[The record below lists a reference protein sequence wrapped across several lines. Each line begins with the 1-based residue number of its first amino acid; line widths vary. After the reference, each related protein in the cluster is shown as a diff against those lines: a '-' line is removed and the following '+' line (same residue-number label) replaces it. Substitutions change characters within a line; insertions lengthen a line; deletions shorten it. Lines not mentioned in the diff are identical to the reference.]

1 LHFVDD
7 NIAKPNTMTQT
18 RVRLWNV
25 DEYHRMLETGIITAY
40 ERVELID
47 GQVIPMSAKNPPHAA
62 TTLCASDYL
71 KRLLA
76 EVALV
81 RVQDPI
87 QLSQYSEPEPDIA
100 VVRID
105 ARKYIDRH
113 PAPNEIFLLIE
124 VADTTLETD
133 RKQKAPLY
141 AKAGIA
147 DYWILDVN
155 QRQVFVFR
163 EPGLEG
169 YNLKF
174 ILPEDATLSLMA
186 FPEIEVQISQ
196 LFP

>member
-1 LHFVDD
+1 
-7 NIAKPNTMTQT
+7 MTQT
-18 RVRLWNV
+18 RVRLWTVN
-25 DEYHRMLETGIITAY
+25 EYHRMFETGIITED
-40 ERVELID
+40 ERVELIN

-62 TTLCASDYL
+62 TTLCASDYF
-71 KRLLA
+71 KRSLA

-124 VADTTLETD
+124 VADTTLDTD

-155 QRQVFVFR
+155 QHQVYVFR
-163 EPGLEG
+163 EPSLKG
-169 YNLKF
+169 YNLEF
-174 ILPEDATLSLMA
+174 ILQEDATLSLIA
-186 FPEIEVQISQ
+186 FPEIEIHISQ
-196 LFP
+196 MFP

>member
-1 LHFVDD
+1 
-7 NIAKPNTMTQT
+7 MTQT

-25 DEYHRMLETGIITAY
+25 DEYHRMLETGIITAD

-71 KRLLA
+71 KRWRSPPQASLA

-87 QLSQYSEPEPDIA
+87 HLSQYSEPEPDIA

-105 ARKYIDRH
+105 ARKYIDHH
-113 PAPNEIFLLIE
+113 PAPSEIFLLIE
-124 VADTTLETD
+124 VADTTLDTD

-141 AKAGIA
+141 ANAGIA

-163 EPGLEG
+163 EPLLEG
-169 YNLKF
+169 YNQQL
-174 ILPEDATLSLMA
+174 ILQEDATLSLIA
-186 FPEIEVQISQ
+186 FPEIEIHISQ
-196 LFP
+196 MFP

>member
-1 LHFVDD
+1 
-7 NIAKPNTMTQT
+7 MTQT

-25 DEYHRMLETGIITAY
+25 DEYHRMLETGIITAD

-47 GQVIPMSAKNPPHAA
+47 GQVIPMSAKNPSHAA

-71 KRLLA
+71 KRAVA

-105 ARKYIDRH
+105 AQKYIDRH

-124 VADTTLETD
+124 VADTTLDTD

-155 QRQVFVFR
+155 QRQVFVLG
-163 EPGLEG
+163 EPLLQG
-169 YNLKF
+169 YNQQL
-174 ILPEDATLSLMA
+174 ILQEDATLSLIA
-186 FPEIEVQISQ
+186 FPEIEVQINQ

>member
-1 LHFVDD
+1 MRA
-7 NIAKPNTMTQT
+7 IAKPNTMTQT
-18 RVRLWNV
+18 KVRLWNV
-25 DEYHRMLETGIITAY
+25 DEYHRMLETGIIAAD
-40 ERVELID
+40 ERVELIE

-105 ARKYIDRH
+105 PRKYINHH
-113 PAPNEIFLLIE
+113 PAPNEIFLLVE

-133 RKQKAPLY
+133 RKQKARLY
-141 AKAGIA
+141 ARAGIT

-155 QRQVFVFR
+155 QRQVYVFR
-163 EPGLEG
+163 EPGIEAYKLE
-169 YNLKF
+169 L
-174 ILPEDATLSLMA
+174 ILQEDARLSSIA
-186 FPEIEVQISQ
+186 FPEIEIQISQ
-196 LFP
+196 MFP